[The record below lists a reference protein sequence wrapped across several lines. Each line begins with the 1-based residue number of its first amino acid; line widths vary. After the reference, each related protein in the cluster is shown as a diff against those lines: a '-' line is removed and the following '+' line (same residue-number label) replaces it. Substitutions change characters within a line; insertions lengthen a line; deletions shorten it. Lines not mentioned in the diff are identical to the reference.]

1 MATFHTGSPKSGSGL
16 ALRLGVLLLALALT
30 FVLAALLALIGPSKP
45 AFLMIGCLAGT
56 FLFMLDN
63 ERLTL
68 VLAVLVFLV
77 VGQLM
82 YFARINQA
90 LWIPYGLGI
99 LLYLRL
105 PGAYIANPLARFR
118 IGLPLMVPLCFFMLM
133 IVVSSAVNAAP
144 LLQVVV
150 GAKGMVLLWSLYLL
164 LVLFAVPFQKVERGF
179 RLLFALVWLQ
189 VPFVLYQY
197 FVVAPT
203 RSNAGGRHGVSWDA
217 VVGSFGGDPQ
227 GGGASGSM
235 AYMLV
240 LAMILALSL
249 RRYRQI
255 STLGCAAVWAVALLV
270 IGMAEVKVV
279 VVLLPV
285 GIATLFWREIYRRP
299 VMALLGGVAT
309 LTLSLSVLL
318 VYNQLSTPGATT
330 AQAHDLGG
338 LMDATFGYSLDPSLI
353 NKETGEMSR
362 NAALVFWYHQGF
374 QRDTLRGLVGFGPGA
389 SRSSSSFAVGEVARQ
404 YNFAIDRSSAAQLLW
419 EVGLLGFL
427 AYLGMIV
434 WGGWLALRSAP
445 WFASD
450 GTKATLEACGA
461 GLAMMVVMLPYV
473 RDLLEVP
480 ALAFTLMYLLG
491 YAAQGDLMRRVGL
504 RTARG
509 EAAAAAPQ
517 HV

>member
-1 MATFHTGSPKSGSGL
+1 MATLQPGYKKPGSSL
-16 ALRLGVLLLALALT
+16 ALRFGVLLLALALT
-30 FVLAALLALIGPSKP
+30 FVLAALLALAGPSKP

-56 FLFMLDN
+56 FLFLLDN

-105 PGAYIANPLARFR
+105 PGAFVANPLARFR
-118 IGLPLMVPLCFFMLM
+118 IGLPLALPLCFFLLM

-150 GAKGMVLLWSLYLL
+150 GAKGMVLLWSMYLM

-179 RLLFALVWLQ
+179 RLLFALVLLQ
-189 VPFVLYQY
+189 LPFVMYQF

-235 AYMLV
+235 AYVLV

-255 STLGCAAVWAVALLV
+255 STFNCAAIWALALLV

-279 VVLLPV
+279 VVLLPI
-285 GIATLFWREIYRRP
+285 GIGALFWREIYRRP
-299 VMALLGGVAT
+299 VMALLGGAAT
-309 LTLSLSVLL
+309 LALSLSVLL
-318 VYNQLSTPGATT
+318 VYNQLDTANSTT
-330 AQAHDLGG
+330 QAHDLGS

-362 NAALVFWYHQGF
+362 NAALVFWYHEGF
-374 QRDTLRGLVGFGPGA
+374 RRDTLRGLVGFGPGA
-389 SRSSSSFAVGEVARQ
+389 SRSSSSFAVGEVARK

-434 WGGWLALRSAP
+434 WGGWLAMRSAP
-445 WFASD
+445 WFESD
-450 GTKATLEACGA
+450 ATKATLEACGA

-491 YAAQGDLMRRVGL
+491 YAAQGDLLRRVGL
-504 RTARG
+504 RTARDQAG
-509 EAAAAAPQ
+509 AAAPQ
-517 HV
+517 PV